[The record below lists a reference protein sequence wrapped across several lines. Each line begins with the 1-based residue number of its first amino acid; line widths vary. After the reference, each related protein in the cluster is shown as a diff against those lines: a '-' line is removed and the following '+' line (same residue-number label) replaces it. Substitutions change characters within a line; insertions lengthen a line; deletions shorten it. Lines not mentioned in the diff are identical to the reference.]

1 MVAEESRMRV
11 LSVAF
16 FALASLARANAQEK
30 IKKPDEVS
38 CSYTLRSGD
47 TYSVPGGETLCWRVP
62 APSYK
67 VYTLLECVP
76 PSFQELYRVKRRDPR
91 CNIYEERQ

>member
-1 MVAEESRMRV
+1 MRV